1 MTLRSGSLPG
11 IGTKYELDT
20 DEGDTITIVYM
31 DNGSVQL
38 YTCPKGCCD
47 IGGAAELNA
56 TEARR
61 LGNIL
66 TGAIMEAEEEG
77 VEVSFSGLENLRIS
91 MHSYTLGK
99 SCANKTLRDLAIR
112 KKTGATIIAVSR
124 GTEDTVSPPPDF
136 VFKNGDA
143 VVVIG
148 EREQIERFEQDILG
162 K

>member
-11 IGTKYELDT
+11 IGTRYELDT
-20 DEGDTITIVYM
+20 DEGDTITIIYM
-31 DNGSVQL
+31 DNSSVQL

-47 IGGAAELNA
+47 AGGVVALNA

-61 LGNIL
+61 LGNVL

-91 MHSYTLGK
+91 MHSYTLGR
-99 SCANKTLRDLAIR
+99 SCADRSLRDLAIR
-112 KKTGATIIAVSR
+112 KKTGATVVAVSR

-148 EREQIERFEQDILG
+148 EREQIERFEREILG